1 MVVKGLK
8 VEPSNTWLR
17 GPLVYTLMALTGS
30 VCIGGTAFYFRVDSM
45 GAEIAKDRE
54 LRTLERAEEAKSRE
68 KLIDSI
74 REVRDE
80 LKRAVFDSVA
90 TKQLQTWIELAK
102 AANKSEYP
110 DIIWPDLPR

>member
-1 MVVKGLK
+1 MAAKPLK
-8 VEPSNTWLR
+8 IDAGNTWMR
-17 GPLVYTLMALTGS
+17 GPLIYTLMTLTAS

-45 GAEIAKDRE
+45 GAAMQADRE
-54 LRTLERAEEAKSRE
+54 ARAKEREEENNNRT
-68 KLIDSI
+68 KLIESI

-102 AANKSEYP
+102 AANRSEYP